1 MRAVTVSNNAISVQ
15 SRPTPSP
22 EPGEVVVRVHG
33 AGLNR
38 ADLLQRAGLYPA
50 PPGSP
55 VDIPGLE
62 FSGVV
67 AALGEPAR
75 GTSTARHDIAI
86 GDRVFGV
93 CGGGGHSES
102 IAVPGA
108 HCARVP
114 DDLDLVAMG
123 GVPEAFV
130 TAHDAMVTNA
140 NVAAGDWL
148 LVHAVGS
155 GVGTA
160 AVQLAKAMGARVIGT
175 ARTADKLDRC
185 TALGLDVGIVP
196 PRNGDGSLD
205 TVGLANLV
213 REATDGHGAD
223 VTLDLVGGAYF
234 EAEVMS
240 AAPRGRIVLIGTLA
254 GGRASMNIL
263 GAMQARLTIRGTVL
277 RPRSIADKAAATVAF
292 ERDVVP
298 LLASRSIGP
307 IVERT
312 ISLDDAHDAY
322 ELLATDTT
330 FGKLILDCR

>member
-1 MRAVTVSNNAISVQ
+1 M
-15 SRPTPSP
+15 
-22 EPGEVVVRVHG
+22 GF
-33 AGLNR
+33 
-38 ADLLQRAGLYPA
+38 YPA

-55 VDIPGLE
+55 ADIPGLE
-62 FSGVV
+62 FCGVV
-67 AALGEPAR
+67 ESLGEPGRDASIS
-75 GTSTARHDIAI
+75 GHDIAI

-93 CGGGGHSES
+93 CGGGGQAEA
-102 IAVPGA
+102 IAVPAA

-114 DDLDLVAMG
+114 DDLHLVSMG

-140 NVAAGDWL
+140 YVAVGEWV

-160 AVQLAKAMGARVIGT
+160 AVQLAKALGARVIGT

-196 PRNGDGSLD
+196 PLNGDGSLD
-205 TVGLANLV
+205 TTGLANRV
-213 REATDGHGAD
+213 REATGGHGAD

-254 GGRASMNIL
+254 GGRSSMNIL

-277 RPRSIADKAAATVAF
+277 RTRSIADKAAATVAF
-292 ERDVVP
+292 KRDVVP
-298 LLASRSIGP
+298 LLASRSIAP

-312 ISLDDAHDAY
+312 IPLDEAHDAY